1 MVEKAVVI
9 TLTGDNLGEC
19 IRSVSGLGLATTSTE
34 QLVEELRR
42 RLRPQ
47 GYAVNIDPAENAV
60 EEDAL
65 DPKSN
70 GGAGSATAAPD
81 KDKPKRGRPAKP
93 KPTGEQAATPSVEPE
108 TETETETA
116 EITRDQVIA
125 ALSAYAETHG
135 GQVAARQVMQEVV
148 KVTRLVDV
156 KPEDY
161 AKLVARLTR

>member
-70 GGAGSATAAPD
+70 GGAGTATAAPD

-93 KPTGEQAATPSVEPE
+93 KPATEQAATPSVEPE
-108 TETETETA
+108 TETETA
-116 EITRDQVIA
+116 EVTRDQVIA

-135 GQVAARQVMQEVV
+135 GQVAARQVMQEVA